1 MLDFKASKSDLAR
14 WSSGDVGVAFGA
26 EVRRETQKD
35 DRDPNVDGTIQ
46 FVDSV
51 TGVANVSNVAAVSP
65 NPDSGG
71 SRTVSAAYVEFAV
84 PLFG

>member
-1 MLDFKASKSDLAR
+1 M
-14 WSSGDVGVAFGA
+14 
-26 EVRRETQKD
+26 
-35 DRDPNVDGTIQ
+35 
-46 FVDSV
+46 

-84 PLFG
+84 PLFGRDRVLPLVRGLEFQLAGRYENYKIGRAHV